1 MKKEKFILKPTHGKQ
16 FSVLRSSSLLSLP
29 IVKKDSKESIK
40 AFEKEF
46 ESIAEEALVQVIQS
60 PIVKRDKSADHVNDF
75 YPNKDRASMIYRERI
90 SQLEQDLANLRKDY
104 IKILDEKVKIE
115 KDIIEF
121 RRKNKQ
127 LEENKA
133 SDAEKI
139 SILEDIDKKYH
150 IQEPKYLEATNKIV
164 ELNKKLVD
172 LVDKIAKDNEENVKK
187 SKIYEER
194 IQRLIKENVTYKN
207 ELNYRDEYCMG
218 LKQEINQL
226 KLLPKDHFEKSAAKA
241 LSRDKTKIDN
251 TKEKW
256 NEIEK
261 QNISK
266 AYEEC
271 DTKYKNLKFWTQC
284 LCNLIKSQQ
293 FTEAS
298 LFVQE
303 INHEKDEALL
313 VIHSKSSTETSLP
326 HNSAA
331 GNDAEIKELQRVI
344 ASLESKIEQLEIKLS
359 LTQDT
364 KDFLN
369 YMQCQSA
376 IIEDYLNE
384 DSEISQI
391 NSSIFSF

>member
-1 MKKEKFILKPTHGKQ
+1 M
-16 FSVLRSSSLLSLP
+16 
-29 IVKKDSKESIK
+29 
-40 AFEKEF
+40 
-46 ESIAEEALVQVIQS
+46 
-60 PIVKRDKSADHVNDF
+60 
-75 YPNKDRASMIYRERI
+75 
-90 SQLEQDLANLRKDY
+90 
-104 IKILDEKVKIE
+104 
-115 KDIIEF
+115 
-121 RRKNKQ
+121 
-127 LEENKA
+127 
-133 SDAEKI
+133 
-139 SILEDIDKKYH
+139 
-150 IQEPKYLEATNKIV
+150 
-164 ELNKKLVD
+164 
-172 LVDKIAKDNEENVKK
+172 
-187 SKIYEER
+187 
-194 IQRLIKENVTYKN
+194 
-207 ELNYRDEYCMG
+207 
-218 LKQEINQL
+218 
-226 KLLPKDHFEKSAAKA
+226 
-241 LSRDKTKIDN
+241 
-251 TKEKW
+251 
-256 NEIEK
+256 
-261 QNISK
+261 
-266 AYEEC
+266 
-271 DTKYKNLKFWTQC
+271 
-284 LCNLIKSQQ
+284 IKSQQ